1 LHWQL
6 SALQVLLLAEE
17 VLQEAHL
24 EVLLE
29 MEEEVV
35 EVVGAVVVV
44 LMLEVRLKLLVEE
57 APRCHWGSAPLFG
70 SAVHLLEQVVP
81 LKVEVALVLS
91 QRGLLKDLAN
101 QCLAPQAEVGCR
113 AVAEVAEVELVSVGP
128 MMVVGLEVQD
138 VAELRAGLALA
149 EADSV
154 VH

>member
-1 LHWQL
+1 M
-6 SALQVLLLAEE
+6 LLLAEE

-44 LMLEVRLKLLVEE
+44 LMLEVLLKLLVEE
-57 APRCHWGSAPLFG
+57 APRYWGSAPLFG

-91 QRGLLKDLAN
+91 QRGLLEDLAN
-101 QCLAPQAEVGCR
+101 QCLAPQAEVDCR

>member
-1 LHWQL
+1 MHWQL

-44 LMLEVRLKLLVEE
+44 LMLEVPLKLLVEE
-57 APRCHWGSAPLFG
+57 APRWGSAPLFG

-91 QRGLLKDLAN
+91 QRGLLEDLAN